1 MKVIIPRKNKLL
13 LSHEEKLNATS
24 GKLGLIPRFL
34 AFNGMVVGRLTK
46 QTILKI
52 YYAILFKCYVLPCSY
67 SRNLILNSKGLKKQI
82 KHYVEIW
89 IYSAV
94 SGV

>member
-1 MKVIIPRKNKLL
+1 MKVIIHRKNKLL

-34 AFNGMVVGRLTK
+34 AFNGIGRLTK
-46 QTILKI
+46 QPMLKI
-52 YYAILFKCYVLPCSY
+52 YYAILFKRYVLPCSY
-67 SRNLILNSKGLKKQI
+67 SRNLILNSKEMKKQI

-94 SGV
+94 SGL